1 MKTELHQKVEE
12 VTNLERRYLIWILNV
27 INLILSQ
34 WINVLWIWV
43 IFLIF
48 VFFLSFYNLKCCI
61 FLIVLFRVK
70 DMENYGDKVQEEL
83 QDREK
88 ELSSLERKWVH
99 SKVFFFRAWCYQL
112 LYKTI
117 FQLILQSFKFL
128 YIPYYIFKWFYF
140 FFRVEQKATENKTL
154 KQNVL
159 LQSDKVT
166 ALEERF
172 VFRYFF
178 HQLHWNTLR
187 YHFEIFHP

>member
-1 MKTELHQKVEE
+1 MLKSILIQKNLWFVNLFFFRVKESEIVNNKLKTELHQKVEE

-83 QDREK
+83 QEREK
-88 ELSSLERKWVH
+88 ELSSLERKCVN
-99 SKVFFFRAWCYQL
+99 SKIQVFFSEPDVTNCFIKQ
-112 LYKTI
+112 
-117 FQLILQSFKFL
+117 FL
-128 YIPYYIFKWFYF
+128 
-140 FFRVEQKATENKTL
+140 T
-154 KQNVL
+154 
-159 LQSDKVT
+159 
-166 ALEERF
+166 
-172 VFRYFF
+172 
-178 HQLHWNTLR
+178 
-187 YHFEIFHP
+187 